1 MLAKMAIAWF
11 GDWAISLT
19 AWLRLPPLFCYSIVI
34 TSYYQN
40 KSVTTKFSKPCKIE
54 VNRVITDLR
63 FEAITNMAKRQTT
76 KLNNQII
83 VRMDDETKE
92 AFMDKVQ
99 SEGKTASELIMGWIR
114 SYLAEERHETL
125 DLTKMHNELENLK
138 QQVAV
143 IQNELLGKIAA

>member
-1 MLAKMAIAWF
+1 
-11 GDWAISLT
+11 
-19 AWLRLPPLFCYSIVI
+19 
-34 TSYYQN
+34 
-40 KSVTTKFSKPCKIE
+40 
-54 VNRVITDLR
+54 
-63 FEAITNMAKRQTT
+63 MAKRQTT

-114 SYLAEERHETL
+114 SYLAEERHGSP
-125 DLTKMHNELENLK
+125 DLAKMHTDLENLK

-143 IQNELLGKIAA
+143 IQNELLGKTAA

>member
-1 MLAKMAIAWF
+1 
-11 GDWAISLT
+11 
-19 AWLRLPPLFCYSIVI
+19 
-34 TSYYQN
+34 
-40 KSVTTKFSKPCKIE
+40 
-54 VNRVITDLR
+54 
-63 FEAITNMAKRQTT
+63 MAKRQTT

-99 SEGKTASELIMGWIR
+99 SQGKTASELIMGWIR
-114 SYLAEERHETL
+114 SYLAQERPEAP

-143 IQNELLGKIAA
+143 IQNELLGKTAA